1 MSSSPRFAPPRGRFD
16 PSFAF
21 LLSCFRF
28 GSLAAAAPPLHYCVG
43 AAQGIIAAVRYS
55 WQWQWTAA
63 AFDHGRN
70 CSGLISVAVLA
81 ESWWSG
87 MPIFGLI
94 SVAALARCK
103 MQFFS
108 FTCSSE
114 TKASV
119 LLLFRRSM
127 LVTDYSKQ
135 FLIIL
140 GHSLRS

>member
-1 MSSSPRFAPPRGRFD
+1 MGGLIRPSLSFSPA
-16 PSFAF
+16 
-21 LLSCFRF
+21 F
-28 GSLAAAAPPLHYCVG
+28 GSLAAAPPPLHYCVG

-94 SVAALARCK
+94 SVAALARWK
-103 MQFFS
+103 VQFFS

-119 LLLFRRSM
+119 LLIVPSIHVGDRLF
-127 LVTDYSKQ
+127 
-135 FLIIL
+135 
-140 GHSLRS
+140 